1 MHKIF
6 NIVRA
11 IVQEVGW
18 SDGNEDVLPGEGRE
32 RRRGGERERERGGE
46 ERVISSPTVIIYKTY
61 QCNG

>member
-18 SDGNEDVLPGEGRE
+18 SDGNEDVLPGEGRK
-32 RRRGGERERERGGE
+32 RGRGE
-46 ERVISSPTVIIYKTY
+46 EGKYEEEGQRIISLPTVIT
-61 QCNG
+61 

>member
-18 SDGNEDVLPGEGRE
+18 SDGNEDVLPGGGRE
-32 RRRGGERERERGGE
+32 RERERERGE
-46 ERVISSPTVIIYKTY
+46 DRVISSPTVIIYKTY